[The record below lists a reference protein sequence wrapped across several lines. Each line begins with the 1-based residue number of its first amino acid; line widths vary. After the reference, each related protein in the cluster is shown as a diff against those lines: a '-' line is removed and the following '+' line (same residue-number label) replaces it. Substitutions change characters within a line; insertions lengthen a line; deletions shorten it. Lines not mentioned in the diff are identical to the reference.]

1 MGLLDFLRSGPPTAL
16 TLPRAEAKDSG
27 TPAMFEM
34 RSSREP
40 YANYMTGQGTDRDP
54 LSAEQPRWSF
64 EPLRR
69 PYRESMFRLDGLARR
84 VVELIPNDATQNGA
98 DSWAVLDHSEDPT
111 PLDDVPALDDLHVKV
126 YEADVAARKDGDSAI
141 FMLVE
146 ESGEFSDARQ
156 ALPLDLDA
164 VTALRGLIVVEKA
177 ELFPRTYQRV
187 LGSDDGVEFGEPLTW
202 LVTLQRG
209 GSSLTLVVHS
219 SRLVMFQGAQIGNV
233 HFTPAADGWGHDSV
247 LDGTVNALL
256 GVHRARRGRNRVF
269 ERIMTWFAK
278 TKFPTPDKATKTP
291 FQDIM
296 DRLQQRWALLRT
308 MTSLGVGLLNDTEEI
323 QQLSAP
329 VSGVADLSEAAIKDL
344 ALATGLPVGRW
355 LGEVGGWSGGEAYKA
370 DYRASLQSY
379 MKRRYGPGLERIY
392 TVAYATRGPVP
403 PFEIVFNPLEAM
415 DPQQAADE
423 RLTLIEGDQKLLEMF
438 PESRETIRRS
448 RLENGWRRDLQ
459 PMTLEELDLEE
470 GPDLATLEEALLMS
484 GEPEQDAEGD
494 DDPIKVPA
502 YIVRAAKLGQRLRR
516 EHGVGAQSAP
526 EGETPQG
533 VVSARMLA
541 SGKVTRGFVR
551 SKMLPFLTRHL
562 KQVASNNERRSP
574 GWQNTSDPSPRW
586 VALLL
591 WGENGNGRAFR
602 WAQSVAPTRDA
613 LVTDA
618 DFSSSACLS
627 FELHPDDVQAWRD
640 MQAAVAA
647 IVPLEGYDAG
657 DPPPATPHST
667 ILYYGDVRKS
677 NRPHV
682 LRAVVGALAAHTA
695 PTPEPIE
702 VTTFD
707 AGSDGRVPVIIELAP
722 TGLSRFYKAVLVA
735 CAPYVTAT
743 QFPKYRPH
751 ITLGYARPTPEQSE
765 AIKALTPPT
774 LKPFPEITLQ
784 WQGAPALH
792 LPLEIP

>member
-1 MGLLDFLRSGPPTAL
+1 
-16 TLPRAEAKDSG
+16 
-27 TPAMFEM
+27 MFEM

-111 PLDDVPALDDLHVKV
+111 PLDDVPALADLHVKV
-126 YEADVAARKDGDSAI
+126 YDADVAARKDGDSAI

-156 ALPLDLDA
+156 ALPLDLNA

-177 ELFPRTYQRV
+177 ELSPRTYQRV

-278 TKFPTPDKATKTP
+278 TKFPTPDKTTKTP

-344 ALATGLPVGRW
+344 ALATGIPVGRW

-415 DPQQAADE
+415 DPQQ
-423 RLTLIEGDQKLLEMF
+423 
-438 PESRETIRRS
+438 RR
-448 RLENGWRRDLQ
+448 
-459 PMTLEELDLEE
+459 T
-470 GPDLATLEEALLMS
+470 
-484 GEPEQDAEGD
+484 
-494 DDPIKVPA
+494 
-502 YIVRAAKLGQRLRR
+502 
-516 EHGVGAQSAP
+516 SA
-526 EGETPQG
+526 
-533 VVSARMLA
+533 
-541 SGKVTRGFVR
+541 
-551 SKMLPFLTRHL
+551 
-562 KQVASNNERRSP
+562 
-574 GWQNTSDPSPRW
+574 
-586 VALLL
+586 
-591 WGENGNGRAFR
+591 
-602 WAQSVAPTRDA
+602 
-613 LVTDA
+613 
-618 DFSSSACLS
+618 
-627 FELHPDDVQAWRD
+627 
-640 MQAAVAA
+640 
-647 IVPLEGYDAG
+647 
-657 DPPPATPHST
+657 
-667 ILYYGDVRKS
+667 
-677 NRPHV
+677 
-682 LRAVVGALAAHTA
+682 
-695 PTPEPIE
+695 
-702 VTTFD
+702 
-707 AGSDGRVPVIIELAP
+707 
-722 TGLSRFYKAVLVA
+722 
-735 CAPYVTAT
+735 
-743 QFPKYRPH
+743 
-751 ITLGYARPTPEQSE
+751 
-765 AIKALTPPT
+765 
-774 LKPFPEITLQ
+774 
-784 WQGAPALH
+784 
-792 LPLEIP
+792 

>member
-1 MGLLDFLRSGPPTAL
+1 MGLLDFLRTGPPTAL

-111 PLDDVPALDDLHVKV
+111 PLDDVPALADLHVKV
-126 YEADVAARKDGDSAI
+126 YDADVAARKDGDSAI

-233 HFTPAADGWGHDSV
+233 HFTPASDGWGHDSV

-278 TKFPTPDKATKTP
+278 TKFPTPEKGVKSP

-323 QQLSAP
+323 QQLNAP

-344 ALATGLPVGRW
+344 ALATGIPVGRW

-470 GPDLATLEEALLMS
+470 GPDLATLEEALFMA

-494 DDPIKVPA
+494 DDHIKVPA

-516 EHGVGAQSAP
+516 EHGVGAQTAP

-562 KQVASNNERRSP
+562 KQVASNGERRSP

-640 MQAAVAA
+640 LQAAVAE
-647 IVPLEGYDAG
+647 IVPLEGRDAG
-657 DPPPATPHST
+657 DPPPVSPHST

-751 ITLGYARPTPEQSE
+751 ITLGYARPTPEQIE